1 MDKSTH
7 PAQSIAHSLFHR
19 SPGAHGNWD
28 ADAQKGVGAPKWTLS
43 LDDEETVSGVALIP
57 ERLYVAARDGVLF
70 AIGNR

>member
-1 MDKSTH
+1 MYFI
-7 PAQSIAHSLFHR
+7 PLFGHVECT
-19 SPGAHGNWD
+19 AV
-28 ADAQKGVGAPKWTLS
+28 QKGVGDPKWTLS